1 MKEKPRPSDESILNK
16 KYLFSIGIEG
26 LVIGTVTMAAFFIG
40 YTGGNLMAG
49 RTMAFAVLCMGRLFL
64 GFNCKSEQPVLFTK
78 LFWSN
83 RYLLGAFLIGA
94 ALITCVVMLPPLQ
107 NVFKVTV
114 LSVRQ
119 LIKVYGLAFLNLAA
133 IQAIK
138 WLRSRK

>member
-1 MKEKPRPSDESILNK
+1 
-16 KYLFSIGIEG
+16 
-26 LVIGTVTMAAFFIG
+26 
-40 YTGGNLMAG
+40 MAG
-49 RTMAFAVLCMGRLFL
+49 RTMAFAVLCMGRLFH